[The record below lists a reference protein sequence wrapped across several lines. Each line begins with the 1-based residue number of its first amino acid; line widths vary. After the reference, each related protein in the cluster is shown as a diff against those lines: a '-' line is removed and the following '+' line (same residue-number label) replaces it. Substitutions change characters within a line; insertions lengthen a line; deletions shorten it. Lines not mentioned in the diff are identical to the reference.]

1 MRQKKKYAVITFRS
15 TTEAMAMERLC
26 MEHQV
31 PGRLIPLPKEI
42 SAGCGLACRM
52 LPEELAQLH
61 KRTDL
66 PELKYETE
74 AEVWMY

>member
-1 MRQKKKYAVITFRS
+1 MITFCS

-42 SAGCGLACRM
+42 SAGCGLAWRM